1 MESYPIM
8 LNIKGKDAV
17 VVGGGQIAYR
27 KIVSLIQAGAS
38 VTVVSPKLHANVE
51 KLFIDK
57 QISWRNKEFEPTDL
71 EATWIVIAAT
81 NSREVNAFV
90 ASSAGNHQ
98 LVNVVDNQEL
108 GNFQV
113 PAKLSRGKLTISVA
127 TEGASPGLSKVICNE
142 LGEIYDD
149 SYEQY
154 LSFLA
159 VAREKVKHS
168 NLSKKTKTKLLK
180 TITNEEYRKSKDKQ
194 RAFLELFGRNEGC
207 V

>member
-1 MESYPIM
+1 
-8 LNIKGKDAV
+8 
-17 VVGGGQIAYR
+17 
-27 KIVSLIQAGAS
+27 
-38 VTVVSPKLHANVE
+38 
-51 KLFIDK
+51 
-57 QISWRNKEFEPTDL
+57 
-71 EATWIVIAAT
+71 AAT

-168 NLSKKTKTKLLK
+168 NMSKKTKTKLLK

-194 RAFLELFGRNEGC
+194 RAFLELFGRNEEC